1 MDSYYVGQ
9 EVSVEK
15 TFQKEEVL
23 AFSEITGD
31 KNPLHI
37 DKAFAEK
44 SRFGGLIVH
53 GIFVAGIF
61 SEIIGTHLPGRG
73 SIYLEQNLRFLK
85 PVYVGESI
93 VVKVRVT
100 EINEKKRVLALD
112 TEAYG
117 EEGKILVCG
126 TAKVLYDEPAF

>member
-1 MDSYYVGQ
+1 MDSYHVGQ

-37 DKAFAEK
+37 DEAFAEK

-61 SEIIGTHLPGRG
+61 SEIIGMRLPGKG

-85 PVYVGESI
+85 PVYVGKP
-93 VVKVRVT
+93 VVVRVRIAGID
-100 EINEKKRVLALD
+100 ERKRVLTLD

-117 EEGKILVCG
+117 EEGKKLVCG
-126 TAKVLYDEPAF
+126 TAKVLCGKPAF

>member
-1 MDSYYVGQ
+1 MDSYHVGQ

-37 DKAFAEK
+37 DEAFAEK

-61 SEIIGTHLPGRG
+61 SEIIGMRVPGKG

-85 PVYVGESI
+85 PVYVGKP
-93 VVKVRVT
+93 VVVRVRIAGID
-100 EINEKKRVLALD
+100 ERKRVLTLD
-112 TEAYG
+112 TEVYG
-117 EEGKILVCG
+117 EEGKKLVCG
-126 TAKVLYDEPAF
+126 MAKVLCGKPAF